1 MACPT
6 GKRRSGWQTY
16 PIRAAAGHSRTKNFK
31 KLDFLG
37 AACISTWCQQLCF
50 SPQEGLLGNM
60 GNGRLVKP
68 IKSTIKTLP
77 WSLFV
82 SNAIYKMRHGPN
94 FQRDILYLALALSKT
109 IILKNCIMG
118 PCGNKRKRE
127 RSYVNIPFLYKNKL
141 SPLCTEAVS
150 RGEGPTYGALAAA
163 TVTVRIRSR
172 RSGRRLLSSGSMFLT
187 RKILPLWILRTHAMN
202 KAVKVSNACGE
213 QGPLTSHHVGILATK
228 N

>member
-1 MACPT
+1 M
-6 GKRRSGWQTY
+6 
-16 PIRAAAGHSRTKNFK
+16 
-31 KLDFLG
+31 LL
-37 AACISTWCQQLCF
+37 CITTWCQQLCF

-60 GNGRLVKP
+60 GNRRLVKP

-94 FQRDILYLALALSKT
+94 FQRDILYLALTLSKT
-109 IILKNCIMG
+109 IIVKHCIMG

-187 RKILPLWILRTHAMN
+187 WKIWPKWILRTHAMN
-202 KAVKVSNACGE
+202 KSVKVSNACVE
-213 QGPLTSHHVGILATK
+213 QGPLTSHHIGIQATNYK
-228 N
+228 LTDSQ